1 MHVSRDGKDLA
12 AQLSDSRQV
21 VIRDF
26 MRVVRG
32 EISLRAA
39 ALENGKTIPR
49 LGGTDEHFSIY
60 LAFEFARLGIVTVS
74 RLPPQVIFPLHTL
87 TRQPVL

>member
-1 MHVSRDGKDLA
+1 MFSVVHVSRDGKDLA

-32 EISLRAA
+32 EISLRTA

-60 LAFEFARLGIVTVS
+60 LAFEFGRIGIVTVS
-74 RLPPQVIFPLHTL
+74 YTSRLPSPA
-87 TRQPVL
+87 

>member
-1 MHVSRDGKDLA
+1 MLAVHTANGGKDFA
-12 AQLSDSRQV
+12 AQLSDSRIV

-32 EISLRAA
+32 EISLKAA
-39 ALENGKTIPR
+39 TLESGKTIPR

-60 LAFEFARLGIVTVS
+60 LASEHGRLGIVTV
-74 RLPPQVIFPLHTL
+74 RVHLFHLLQIGRAHV
-87 TRQPVL
+87 